1 MSSAIRRLPD
11 GELEVM
17 QALWDCTPPV
27 FRSDLE
33 EILQKRRP
41 MAITTLLTM
50 LTRLGEKGFLTI
62 EKRGRRSIYTPA
74 VSREDYQAAQSRSFF
89 EKVCGGSL
97 PAFAAALSGGGLTKE
112 ELRQL
117 RALLERDAL

>member
-117 RALLERDAL
+117 RELLERDAL